1 MDTANVMR
9 VTLEKHVV
17 KFCVQKIVTIRVNV
31 CRGQVVKVYIV
42 NAKKV
47 GKELVAASLNALIN
61 AMETVTVYTVHVI
74 VMVTLLAQNA
84 T

>member
-1 MDTANVMR
+1 MMR

-17 KFCVQKIVTIRVNV
+17 KFCVQKIVTIRANV

-42 NAKKV
+42 NAKKG
-47 GKELVAASLNALIN
+47 GKELVAAFLNALIN